1 MNVSKPTLHP
11 GVQLTR
17 RWVVEYF
24 NGQNEQAAREFI
36 APAYTLEIGDHVF
49 AGRDTQWLPA
59 VAQQFAQFPGMGMT
73 VHGLVVG
80 SDRKAHH
87 VGVWF
92 SEHGASGGPQGP
104 VAVWSGIGIY
114 RSDGEKLI
122 GCCAQED
129 YATRSRQLKNGVTD
143 LIDAPHPAPWD
154 TLPLGADLQAEAVV
168 EAWLQTSW
176 PASQPAVRVDDEH
189 ITQQH
194 LVFQVLSVDI
204 MDIFSSGTSVVFHAR
219 QTGFYQSGLPGVPA
233 RQRPEVLNV
242 NGMVHV
248 HDGAVVAGRI
258 IRDRGGLKTRLLKDG

>member
-92 SEHGASGGPQGP
+92 SEHGASGGAGGRTSVWTGIALYAGDGRRLSGC
-104 VAVWSGIGIY
+104 VAV
-114 RSDGEKLI
+114 
-122 GCCAQED
+122 ED
-129 YATRSRQLKNGVTD
+129 YHARRRQLT
-143 LIDAPHPAPWD
+143 
-154 TLPLGADLQAEAVV
+154 T
-168 EAWLQTSW
+168 
-176 PASQPAVRVDDEH
+176 
-189 ITQQH
+189 
-194 LVFQVLSVDI
+194 
-204 MDIFSSGTSVVFHAR
+204 
-219 QTGFYQSGLPGVPA
+219 GLPDPVPPPALAPRPLPTIIAVGVA
-233 RQRPEVLNV
+233 RPSAQGQAMTRTATALTS
-242 NGMVHV
+242 
-248 HDGAVVAGRI
+248 AGSNSPRQPHQ
-258 IRDRGGLKTRLLKDG
+258 

>member
-87 VGVWF
+87 VGVW
-92 SEHGASGGPQGP
+92 
-104 VAVWSGIGIY
+104 
-114 RSDGEKLI
+114 
-122 GCCAQED
+122 
-129 YATRSRQLKNGVTD
+129 
-143 LIDAPHPAPWD
+143 
-154 TLPLGADLQAEAVV
+154 
-168 EAWLQTSW
+168 
-176 PASQPAVRVDDEH
+176 
-189 ITQQH
+189 
-194 LVFQVLSVDI
+194 
-204 MDIFSSGTSVVFHAR
+204 
-219 QTGFYQSGLPGVPA
+219 
-233 RQRPEVLNV
+233 
-242 NGMVHV
+242 
-248 HDGAVVAGRI
+248 
-258 IRDRGGLKTRLLKDG
+258 